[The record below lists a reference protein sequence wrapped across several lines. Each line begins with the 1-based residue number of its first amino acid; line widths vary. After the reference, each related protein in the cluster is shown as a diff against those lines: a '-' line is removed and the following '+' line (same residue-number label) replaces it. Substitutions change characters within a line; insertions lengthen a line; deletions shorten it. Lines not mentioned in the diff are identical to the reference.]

1 MLILS
6 VFRAIPSLRRYPVR
20 RVLYKQVY
28 FSGLESLPLIVLVGG
43 ALGGIIVG
51 QLHFSF
57 GQSGEGALK
66 LLSLILLGELAPML
80 TAIIMIARSSSAMA
94 SELAAMKVNG
104 EIRNLVRMS
113 IDPIRYLVMPRV
125 VGMLLSSLVLTIY
138 MASTAIVIG
147 AIIVAGKNAPSAL
160 ILLAGNASLPLIS
173 SALLKSLFFGVGVAF
188 VSCWK
193 GLAAGSDF
201 TDIPKAA
208 SSAVIR
214 SLIVVFVLDGLFIAF
229 KVLV

>member
-1 MLILS
+1 MLLLS
-6 VFRAIPSLRRYPVR
+6 VLRATSSLRRYPVR

-28 FSGLESLPLIVLVGG
+28 FSGLESLPLIILVGG

-66 LLSLILLGELAPML
+66 LLSLILMGELAPML

-104 EIRNLVRMS
+104 EIRNLSRMS
-113 IDPIRYLVMPRV
+113 IDPVRYLVMPRV
-125 VGMLLSSLVLTIY
+125 IGMLLSSVVLTIY
-138 MASTAIVIG
+138 MVCSAIVLG
-147 AIIVAGKNAPSAL
+147 ALIVAGKSAPAAL
-160 ILLAGNASLPLIS
+160 ILLASNANLVLIAT
-173 SALLKSLFFGVGVAF
+173 ALLKSLLFGGGVAL

-214 SLIVVFVLDGLFIAF
+214 SLIVVFLLDGLFIAL
-229 KVLV
+229 KVML